1 MPHIALPVSRRRVLF
16 TALSMVASA
25 GLAGCAVSVPAH
37 IQPISG
43 FDAAKYAGTWY
54 EIARIEQWFEKD
66 LIQTSAQYTLQSNG
80 SLQVINRGF
89 HPEQQEWKESVGTA
103 RFLGDSRVA
112 ALKVSF
118 FGPFYGGYNVVS
130 LDADYQVAL
139 VVGHSTDYFWLLS
152 RKQHLPQ
159 AEIYQLLQKAQAM
172 GVDLN
177 KVLLVKQQ

>member
-1 MPHIALPVSRRRVLF
+1 MPQIASTVTRR
-16 TALSMVASA
+16 TALLLALSTVASS
-25 GLAGCAVSVPAH
+25 GLLGCAVSVPAH
-37 IQPISG
+37 IQPITG

-66 LIQTSAQYTLQSNG
+66 LIQTSAHYTLLSDG
-80 SLQVINRGF
+80 SMQVVNRGF
-89 HPEQQEWKESVGTA
+89 HPAKQAWMESEGKA

-130 LDADYQVAL
+130 LDSDYQVAL
-139 VVGHSTDYFWLLS
+139 VIGQSTGYFWLLS
-152 RKQHLPQ
+152 RKPHLPQ
-159 AEIYQLLQKAQAM
+159 TEIYQLLQKAQAM

-177 KVLLVKQQ
+177 KVQLVQQA